1 MKSYVYDAG
10 ALSLLLVGDSRLRS
24 VVGEVSRGQASAHT
38 NAVNLAELYYKT
50 RQKLGVETAETW
62 FHRILNSNLHVEGAD
77 GELAREAGT
86 YKIRYRGSL
95 SIADCFAAA
104 DPFRQKGILLTT
116 DADFKPVKEIDTRFF
131 KA

>member
-10 ALSLLLVGDSRLRS
+10 ALSLLLIGDSRLKGF
-24 VVGEVSRGQASAHT
+24 VAEVSRGQASAHT
-38 NAVNLAELYYKT
+38 NAVNLSELYYKT
-50 RQKLGVETAETW
+50 GQKLGVETAETW

-77 GELAREAGT
+77 AELAREAGA

-104 DPFRQKGILLTT
+104 ETIRRKGTLLTT
-116 DADFKPVKEIDTRFF
+116 DADLKLVKEIDARFL

>member
-1 MKSYVYDAG
+1 MKSYVYDPG
-10 ALSLLLVGDSRLRS
+10 ALSLLLAADSRLKGF
-24 VVGEVSRGQASAHT
+24 VGEVSRGQASAHT

-50 RQKLGVETAETW
+50 GRKLGVETAATW

-77 GELAREAGT
+77 GELEREAGT

-104 DPFRQKGILLTT
+104 EAFRQKGILLTT
-116 DADFKPVKEIDTRFF
+116 DADLKLVKEIDARFL
-131 KA
+131 KT